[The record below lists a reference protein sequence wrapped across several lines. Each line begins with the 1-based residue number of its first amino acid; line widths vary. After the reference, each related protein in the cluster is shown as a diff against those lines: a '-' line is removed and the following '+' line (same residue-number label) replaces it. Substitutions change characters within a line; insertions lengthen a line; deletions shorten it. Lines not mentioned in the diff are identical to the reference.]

1 MPTKRKKSS
10 IARYQIYCKRRAKVF
25 LFEKKAASVVVSTL
39 ILTAGVL
46 AMGIAILYWASSWG
60 RIATRT
66 YSTTE
71 ANSAKA
77 IQERLGYEYI
87 DYSGNVLTVNVINW
101 GTSANLTI
109 ANVYIYNKAHQ
120 YVGNYSRPTLRS
132 ISNNSL
138 ITVGLAA
145 GGEGYFQITPNPAL
159 ASGSFYYLRIVT
171 GRGRTF
177 DGTFVTS

>member
-1 MPTKRKKSS
+1 MQTKRKKSQ
-10 IARYQIYCKRRAKVF
+10 IARYAMCCKRSAKA
-25 LFEKKAASVVVSTL
+25 LFFDKKAASVVVGTL

-46 AMGIAILYWASSWG
+46 AMGVAVLYWASSWG
-60 RIATRT
+60 QIATRT
-66 YSTTE
+66 YSTAE
-71 ANSAKA
+71 GNSAKA

-109 ANVYIYNKAHQ
+109 ANVYIYNNVHQ
-120 YVGNYSRPTLRS
+120 YIGNYSRPTLRS
-132 ISNNSL
+132 ISTNSL
-138 ITVGLAA
+138 VTAGLAA
-145 GGEGYFQITPNPAL
+145 GGEGYFQITPSPVL

-177 DGTFVTS
+177 DGTFATP